1 MKAALGLK
9 AHSGWAALVVLG
21 DSGDELHV
29 IDRRRLELVTEGD
42 EEWARQPYHAAE
54 ELEPAAARDV
64 VNRGIAAARQNAAR
78 EMRTAVTRTREA
90 KHEIVACA
98 VLVGDP
104 MPDWSVEEIL
114 SVHFRMHKA
123 EGGLFQDVLGAAAK
137 SCGITLAP
145 VPVKQLDA
153 KARAAFGPRTSE
165 ILARMAV
172 LGKSAGPPW
181 GKDQK
186 EAALAAAIAL
196 RDPVNEHARAHS
208 LSRHPKGV
216 RLMGKGRA
224 RRGA

>member
-1 MKAALGLK
+1 MGAVKAALGLK

-21 DSGDELHV
+21 ATGGELHV
-29 IDRRRLELVTEGD
+29 IDRRRLELVSEGD
-42 EEWARQPYHAAE
+42 EEWAKQPYHAAE
-54 ELEPAAARDV
+54 ALEPAAARDTV
-64 VNRGIAAARQNAAR
+64 KRGIAAARQSAAR
-78 EMRTAVTRTREA
+78 EIRAAVKRTQAA

-123 EGGLFQDVLGAAAK
+123 EGALFQDVLGAAAK

-145 VPVKQLDA
+145 VSIKQLDA
-153 KARAAFGPRTSE
+153 EARAAFGPRTSE
-165 ILARMAV
+165 ILARIAV

-186 EAALAAAIAL
+186 EAALGAAIAL
-196 RDPVNEHARAHS
+196 RGIP
-208 LSRHPKGV
+208 
-216 RLMGKGRA
+216 
-224 RRGA
+224 

>member
-1 MKAALGLK
+1 MGALRAALGLK
-9 AHSGWAALVVLG
+9 THSGWAALVVLG
-21 DSGDELHV
+21 ASGDQLHV

-42 EEWARQPYHAAE
+42 EVWARQPYHAAE
-54 ELEPAAARDV
+54 ELEPAAARGV
-64 VNRGIAAARQNAAR
+64 VKRGIAAARQNAAR
-78 EMRTAVTRTREA
+78 EMRTVVKRTRAA

-123 EGGLFQDVLGAAAK
+123 EGALFQDVLGAAAK
-137 SCGITLAP
+137 SCGIPLAP
-145 VPVKQLDA
+145 VSVKRLGA
-153 KARAAFGPRTSE
+153 AARAAFGPRTSE
-165 ILARMAV
+165 ILERIAV

-186 EAALAAAIAL
+186 EAALAAAMAL
-196 RDPVNEHARAHS
+196 RDP
-208 LSRHPKGV
+208 KDD